1 MNPTNR
7 IVVITLCQASAL
19 MMAGLLWGVILPIA
33 PHARLGL
40 GAHIQFTGSAVMLAA
55 AAFCIHYL
63 KLGSGRTA
71 QLILI
76 GTPWL
81 IWPMTLSE
89 VANAWWGTNQVLPIA
104 AQQAGATGAAPWQE
118 LVVRVSHISAGLA
131 FILSVSLLIIG
142 FVRKNGQ
149 LASEN

>member
-1 MNPTNR
+1 MIPANR
-7 IVVITLCQASAL
+7 IVSITLCQAAAL

-55 AAFCIHYL
+55 AAFCIHHL
-63 KLGSGRTA
+63 KLGSGRAA
-71 QLILI
+71 QLILA

-89 VANAWWGTNQVLPIA
+89 VANAWWGTAKMLPVTAAEAGVSGGTAWQEAIVSGAHIIGGTGQIA
-104 AQQAGATGAAPWQE
+104 FWAVILAGAVGALRSRE
-118 LVVRVSHISAGLA
+118 S
-131 FILSVSLLIIG
+131 
-142 FVRKNGQ
+142 
-149 LASEN
+149 